1 MTQVNIKK
9 LDSLTHNDTAATKLI
24 NDNFKAIEKAL
35 ENSLSRVSDVPNYM
49 DTDLD
54 MNTKKI
60 INVEDPVKDS
70 DVANK
75 RYIDRVV
82 GNAKE
87 YAQDAKGYADRAK
100 TYAEY
105 VQITNQ
111 GIQERAGESRE
122 IYNDIVEISDNIF
135 VKEKYTPFAQT
146 VLLSKDTWGDDV
158 ISGRNLKFNQVEFS
172 IRELLEVYDVKSMT
186 AFVGYLTDVAFDGSY
201 LNYARVY
208 ISDDKV
214 ICRVYK
220 TGDAPATDV
229 YAYVTIFYNLG
240 EKM

>member
-9 LDSLTHNDTAATKLI
+9 LDSLTHNDSAATKLI

-35 ENSLSRVSDVPNYM
+35 ESSLSRVPGVPNYM

-60 INVEDPVKDS
+60 INVKDPVTDS

-75 RYIDRVV
+75 RYIDTVI

-87 YAQDAKGYADRAK
+87 YAQDAKGYADKAK

-105 VQITNQ
+105 VQITNK

-135 VKEKYTPFAQT
+135 VKEKYTPFNQM

-158 ISGRNLKFNQVEFS
+158 ISGRNLKFNQMEFS
-172 IRELLEVYDVKSMT
+172 IRELLKVYDVKNMT
-186 AFVGYLTDVAFDGSY
+186 AFVGYLTDAAFDGSY

-208 ISDDKV
+208 RSDDKV
-214 ICRVYK
+214 ICKVYK
-220 TGDAPATDV
+220 TGDAPATDI
-229 YAYVTIFYNLG
+229 YAFVTIFYTLG

>member
-9 LDSLTHNDTAATKLI
+9 LDSLTHNDSAATKLI

-35 ENSLSRVSDVPNYM
+35 ESSLSRVPGVPNYM

-60 INVEDPVKDS
+60 INVKDPVTDS

-75 RYIDRVV
+75 RYIDKVI

-87 YAQDAKGYADRAK
+87 YAQDAKGYADKAK

-105 VQITNQ
+105 VQITNKH
-111 GIQERAGESRE
+111 IQDKTSEANE
-122 IYNDIVEISDNIF
+122 IYKDIVEISDNIS
-135 VKEKYTPFAQT
+135 VKEKYTPFNQM

-158 ISGRNLKFNQVEFS
+158 ISGRNLKFNQMEFS
-172 IRELLEVYDVKSMT
+172 IRDLLKVYDVKNMT
-186 AFVGYLTDVAFDGSY
+186 AFVGYLTDAAFDGSY

-208 ISDDKV
+208 RLDDKV
-214 ICRVYK
+214 ICKVYK
-220 TGDAPATDV
+220 TGDAPATDI
-229 YAYVTIFYNLG
+229 YAFVTIFYTLG